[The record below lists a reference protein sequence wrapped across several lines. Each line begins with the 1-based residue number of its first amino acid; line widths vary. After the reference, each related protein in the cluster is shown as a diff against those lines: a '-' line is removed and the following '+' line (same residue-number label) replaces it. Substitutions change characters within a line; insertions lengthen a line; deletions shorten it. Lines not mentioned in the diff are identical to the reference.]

1 MRGVMMQQE
10 GFTLVARCG
19 AEVGITRAA
28 ASLSDVLAHTDD
40 AKMSVDVELV
50 ALQHLVEVAERI
62 ASRFVPRGQPEAG
75 DEPLRILSA
84 LSQPHLLAVLR
95 AAQRL
100 QFRAVARLATLPLTS
115 ILKGRSADVLR
126 VVLNAPD
133 DLAPDA
139 KRAATEE
146 PLLTP
151 PTSSDQ
157 HDVPGSSQGGGDD
170 DDDAMAQ
177 CLNDLDARSL
187 RTLKAVSSAWQR
199 RARYVLGDPQSA
211 WRQAPEWSA
220 GAWAVTWFGE
230 RLSSDDSMMRKRAL
244 LAIDALEPA
253 VELPHF
259 VPLLLAILTPEERS
273 SNRALALRGLSRLE
287 PLTLA
292 SHAEEALAALAHLEP
307 HEAATH
313 AALTLRSRL
322 LPTAEADA
330 KEGCGAPS
338 APETENACR
347 NGVASTT
354 TKRARDGEGRGE
366 DASALARARVVS

>member
-1 MRGVMMQQE
+1 MQQ
-10 GFTLVARCG
+10 GRFTLVARCG

-28 ASLSDVLAHTDD
+28 ASLSDVLAHTED
-40 AKMSVDVELV
+40 AKMSVNVELV
-50 ALQHLVEVAERI
+50 ALQHLIDVAERI
-62 ASRFVPRGQPEAG
+62 AGRFVPHGQPEAG
-75 DEPLRILSA
+75 DDPLRILSA

-100 QFRAVARLATLPLTS
+100 QFRAVARLATLPLTT
-115 ILKGRSADVLR
+115 ILKGRSAEVLR

-151 PTSSDQ
+151 PTSSDR
-157 HDVPGSSQGGGDD
+157 HDVPGSPRGGGGD

-177 CLNDLDARSL
+177 CLHDLDARSL

-199 RARYVLGDPQSA
+199 RARHVLGDPQSA
-211 WRQAPEWSA
+211 WRRAPEWSA

-244 LAIDALEPA
+244 LALDALEPA

-307 HEAATH
+307 HEAATP

-322 LPTAEADA
+322 LPTAEADLEA
-330 KEGCGAPS
+330 ECGAAS
-338 APETENACR
+338 APERANDCR
-347 NGVASTT
+347 NGDVPPWDGVAR
-354 TKRARDGEGRGE
+354 TKRARDH
-366 DASALARARVVS
+366 DASLANAM